1 MINYSDTKWLN
12 LSQMD
17 NSIIKTLPN
26 EKNKNISKSKNKD
39 NNNTSLTTQR
49 VKVNISKKKSNLN
62 TSKPKKTKYLEN
74 KLRNCSP
81 NNLSSN
87 VRKINE
93 KKDRLDYSEQRRFSQ
108 LGKKL
113 RYNKSC
119 EDNIQINNEKNIF
132 YNSMINLNN
141 INNNFEPI
149 ITDYQNNRKKIDKKN
164 LSNTD
169 LNLKRNYS
177 NKKNKFSKENN
188 EIEIIKNLKVNNT
201 TNNVKLIKKLEDN
214 FQLIEDKIID
224 KNFEKDIAQDD
235 LILSQK
241 IKEESTTF
249 ENKIEDFSSF
259 DSINSFILENKNN
272 EKNDLEDTG
281 NINLSYEN
289 IKNDFFIFY
298 THNYFNDI
306 NINMIKL
313 EFQLFL
319 EKFFDLQSLYHNKL
333 NYHRNQ
339 NYLTKKIL
347 QCFIDKFVVL
357 NKKKHK
363 LICKFDVSKIK
374 NNFKNFVNSYK
385 SQNDNELIL
394 NNKNECILWKNIF
407 NGIEK
412 KNIMT
417 KEIFKIIV
425 LDKYNNIKLLLNDK
439 QKKICENLLNKFN
452 NNIIK
457 RKEEKKLTSKKSM
470 NKKNKSNN
478 QLIKSPNQNSTKNL
492 LHLKSFNNLN
502 KNQNP
507 NLNNIKNFNSTM
519 KISKNNNKKI

>member
-1 MINYSDTKWLN
+1 
-12 LSQMD
+12 
-17 NSIIKTLPN
+17 
-26 EKNKNISKSKNKD
+26 
-39 NNNTSLTTQR
+39 
-49 VKVNISKKKSNLN
+49 
-62 TSKPKKTKYLEN
+62 
-74 KLRNCSP
+74 
-81 NNLSSN
+81 
-87 VRKINE
+87 
-93 KKDRLDYSEQRRFSQ
+93 
-108 LGKKL
+108 
-113 RYNKSC
+113 
-119 EDNIQINNEKNIF
+119 
-132 YNSMINLNN
+132 MINLNN

-149 ITDYQNNRKKIDKKN
+149 ITDYQNNRKKIEKKN

-188 EIEIIKNLKVNNT
+188 EKEIIKNLKVNNT
-201 TNNVKLIKKLEDN
+201 TNNVKLIKNLEDN

-241 IKEESTTF
+241 IKEESTTL

-272 EKNDLEDTG
+272 EKNDLEDNG
-281 NINLSYEN
+281 NVNLSYEN

-319 EKFFDLQSLYHNKL
+319 EKVFDLQSLYHNKL

-347 QCFIDKFVVL
+347 QCFIDKFVIL
-357 NKKKHK
+357 NKKKLK